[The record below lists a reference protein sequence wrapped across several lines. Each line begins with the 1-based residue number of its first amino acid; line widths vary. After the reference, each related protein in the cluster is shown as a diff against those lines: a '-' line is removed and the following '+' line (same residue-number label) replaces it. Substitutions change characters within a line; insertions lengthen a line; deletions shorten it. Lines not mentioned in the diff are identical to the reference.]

1 MNVFK
6 VQVIMRKE
14 TTGHIE
20 VIAESM
26 EQAQAVILSQTEIAR
41 IFNSHHVDD
50 VSFYINTYT
59 NRSNKDE

>member
-26 EQAQAVILSQTEIAR
+26 EQAQAVILSQSEIAR

-50 VSFYINTYT
+50 VSFFINKQ
-59 NRSNKDE
+59 SNDLDNKY

>member
-1 MNVFK
+1 MNVFR
-6 VQVIMRKE
+6 VPVIMRKE

-41 IFNSHHVDD
+41 IFNSHHVDE
-50 VSFYINTYT
+50 VSFLIPLLIKEIKPNH
-59 NRSNKDE
+59 

>member
-26 EQAQAVILSQTEIAR
+26 EHAQAVILSQTEIAR
-41 IFNSHHVDD
+41 IFNSHHVDE
-50 VSFYINTYT
+50 VFFLIPLL
-59 NRSNKDE
+59 NKEIKPNH